1 MLILAPLVDS
11 GTNSGELVTAAA
23 AAARE
28 ANMKKI
34 DHEHKKKDN
43 DSKEERRSAGVAEI
57 DPACSSSH
65 TRDDLE
71 PSKPQILPEH
81 MKPPH
86 GGAPVN
92 KQ

>member
-11 GTNSGELVTAAA
+11 GTNSGELVTAASVA
-23 AAARE
+23 AQE
-28 ANMKKI
+28 LNIKKI
-34 DHEHKKKDN
+34 DQGLKKKDN
-43 DSKEERRSAGVAEI
+43 DSKEERRSAGAAEI

-86 GGAPVN
+86 GGPPVN